1 MIVDD
6 GGIGTS
12 GGVTLGID
20 AMFYCL
26 ARNHGQ
32 AVAREV
38 ARVMENSRALEANKS
53 ARGYS
58 GTNS

>member
-1 MIVDD
+1 MFSERTTTDTAVIVDD

-38 ARVMENSRALEANKS
+38 ARVME
-53 ARGYS
+53 
-58 GTNS
+58 